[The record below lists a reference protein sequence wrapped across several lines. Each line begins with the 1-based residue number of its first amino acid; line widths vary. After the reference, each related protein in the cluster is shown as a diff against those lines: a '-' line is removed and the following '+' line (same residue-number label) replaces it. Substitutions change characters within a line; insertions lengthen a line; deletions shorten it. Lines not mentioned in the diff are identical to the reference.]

1 MQNHIH
7 TGFSMNAEPSS
18 ALRLWSAACIES
30 IKEVAT
36 TRHTVN
42 QFHESNVEATL
53 GLHASEMG

>member
-1 MQNHIH
+1 
-7 TGFSMNAEPSS
+7 MNAEPSS